1 MSSSLLPELSKPISL
16 YTLRRSSLKQ
26 ASRSPAPVF
35 ILPALSEE
43 PSDPILQ
50 NARPPVYRK
59 PIYLEESLS
68 PPPHYESEEE
78 NVSPSEDEPQ
88 PPPSRPTTVQLVR
101 LLLPLP
107 G

>member
-16 YTLRRSSLKQ
+16 YTLRRPSLKQ

-68 PPPHYESEEE
+68 PHYESEEE